1 MMFRISYYLYLAFL
15 ALIFTSCG
23 PKNANGLPA
32 PSVLDKD
39 AIRLAHYN
47 VGGFFKSEF
56 NSTSMVAAMMNELGV
71 CAVSMNELDSCT
83 TRHPEYQ
90 LKDFCDAMG
99 KWNCTFAPAMAYRG
113 GKYGIGIASSPDLKI
128 VRQYRVT
135 LPKGDGSEQRAL
147 AVCEFERFVFCST
160 HLDHKSAEA
169 QHAQAETIN
178 SWMETHYG
186 TSSKPVILCG
196 DFNALPQSETIMQMK
211 EEWAIISP
219 DAFTFSAAKPS
230 KRIDYIM
237 VYKRSAGRVT
247 VLDAKVP
254 VSFKKGDVKEA
265 SDHLPVLVVIKIQ

>member
-1 MMFRISYYLYLAFL
+1 MRTSLIVLISLA
-15 ALIFTSCG
+15 IVSCG
-23 PKNANGLPA
+23 PKNGHQEVPG
-32 PSVLDKD
+32 PSGQEDEFTV
-39 AIRLAHYN
+39 RLAHYN

-56 NSTSMVAAMMNELGV
+56 NSTSMVAAMMKELGV
-71 CAVSMNELDSCT
+71 SAVSMNELDSCT
-83 TRHPEYQ
+83 TRHSEYQ

-99 KWNCTFAPAMAYRG
+99 KWNCTFAPAMAYKG

-196 DFNALPQSETIMQMK
+196 DFNALPQSTTIKQMK
-211 EEWAIISP
+211 EEWTIISP
-219 DAFTFSAAKPS
+219 ETFTYNATNPS
-230 KRIDYIM
+230 KCIDYVM
-237 VYKRSAGRVT
+237 VYKSAAGKVT
-247 VLDAKVP
+247 VLEAKVP
-254 VSFKKGDVKEA
+254 ASFKNGDVKEA
-265 SDHLPVLVVIKIQ
+265 SDHLPVYVEIKIQ